1 MDEPTPLVTAV
12 VVALAGVRA
21 NQAVLVVGQ
30 ATTLRKALSAG
41 CGRELVTEG
50 PADVVVALTG
60 PDVPDA
66 VLQLAPGGR
75 LVSIAAD
82 AGAVERT
89 VARYGLRLQH
99 MEAVAGR
106 TAWSAQRQA

>member
-1 MDEPTPLVTAV
+1 VDEPTPLVTAV
-12 VVALAGVRA
+12 IVALAGVRM
-21 NQAVLVVGQ
+21 NQSVLVVGPSL
-30 ATTLRKALSAG
+30 TIRKALSAG

-82 AGAVERT
+82 GGAVERT

-106 TAWSAQRQA
+106 TAWSAQRLS

>member
-1 MDEPTPLVTAV
+1 MDEPSPLVTAV
-12 VVALAGVRA
+12 VVALAGVRV
-21 NQAVLVVGQ
+21 NQSVLVVGK
-30 ATTLRKALSAG
+30 ADTIRRALSAG
-41 CGRELVTEG
+41 CGRELLTEG

-82 AGAVERT
+82 PGAVERT

-99 MEAVAGR
+99 TEPVAGR
-106 TAWSAQRQA
+106 TAWSAQRL